1 MIIIFWGGFEVLIL
15 LVILVAIIAGAAEFV
30 ANILGFLCILFCI
43 KVFIQDIR
51 YGAVKNHNSIFFTV
65 GFLIVDFIRIITF
78 FGTAYSCAT
87 AMLNSTGGRYLDNV
101 LGFVILIIVGGCIYL
116 MGEINSMMHAFGDI
130 DKKLS
135 LGADIAIIVLLV
147 MFRSFFYW

>member
-78 FGTAYSCAT
+78 FWYSLFVCD
-87 AMLNSTGGRYLDNV
+87 SNV
-101 LGFVILIIVGGCIYL
+101 
-116 MGEINSMMHAFGDI
+116 
-130 DKKLS
+130 K
-135 LGADIAIIVLLV
+135 
-147 MFRSFFYW
+147 FYWWKIFG